1 MHLKFLLIFLSV
13 ATFSC
18 VSQESKS
25 KVLSQEEFK
34 KQIIGKSVQL
44 IDVRTEGE
52 FSKGHIK
59 DAKNIN
65 LNGDDFKKKITE
77 LDKTKAVY
85 VYCQAGGR
93 SASAAK
99 IMSDMGFVKVYDLSG
114 GYSNWEK

>member
-1 MHLKFLLIFLSV
+1 MNFKFLLIFLSV
-13 ATFSC
+13 VSLSC

-34 KQIIGKSVQL
+34 KHITGKSVQL
-44 IDVRTEGE
+44 IDVRTEEE
-52 FSKGHIK
+52 FKRGNIK

-65 LNGDDFKKKITE
+65 IQASDFKAQLGK
-77 LDKTKAVY
+77 LDKSKPVY

-99 IMSDMGFVKVYDLSG
+99 IMQDLGFVKVYDLQG
-114 GYSNWEK
+114 GYSNWGK